1 MDVAKPEPDIAPER
15 RSTWRRTW
23 DAVDE
28 RLQLNRLAYP
38 VPRHANR
45 IGYILG
51 GTTLAGM
58 VIVFIT
64 GIWLAQFYNPDPD
77 HAHESV
83 DYIISTAPLGSLM
96 RGIHFWTATIV
107 VILVLLHMARVFTT
121 GSYKE
126 PREFNWLV
134 GLGLLAITIG
144 FAFTGSVLKWDQ
156 EAFEA
161 LGHNTEIGN
170 LIGSI
175 GAWFS
180 PEFTHSTAILVRLYI
195 AHIAILPF
203 GLVLVLVIHLFQ
215 IRVHGISPLP
225 AEHDRAVEGGP
236 APHETGSTFAH
247 HLSRMGV
254 LGAGLL
260 ALAIVLT
267 LIVAPPFGQVPDPS
281 KEITKPPWEF
291 LPLYPFENWFGIR
304 ALLWVPIIL
313 FALLAVVPLA
323 DRSRYMSPRRRILIV
338 GLGAAL
344 AVALLGLGVYAWLG
358 PVVRHM
364 TEGGGGM

>member
-1 MDVAKPEPDIAPER
+1 MNMAKRDSVVTAER
-15 RSTWRRTW
+15 RTGWRRGWTVL
-23 DAVDE
+23 DQ

-45 IGYILG
+45 LGYILG
-51 GTTLAGM
+51 GTTLAGI

-64 GIWLAQFYNPDPD
+64 GIWLAQFYNPDPA

-83 DYIISTAPLGSLM
+83 NYIISKAPLGSLV
-96 RGIHFWTATIV
+96 RGVHFWTATLV
-107 VILVLLHMARVFTT
+107 VILVLMHMGRVFTT

-134 GLGLLAITIG
+134 GLGLLAVIIG
-144 FAFTGSVLKWDQ
+144 FAFTGSILKWDQ

-161 LGHNTEIGN
+161 LGHNTEIGA

-175 GAWFS
+175 GVWFS
-180 PEFTHSTAILVRLYI
+180 AEFTHSTPILVRLYI

-203 GLVLVLVIHLFQ
+203 ALVVVLVVHIFQ

-225 AEHDRAVEGGP
+225 VEHDRAVEGGP
-236 APHETGSTFAH
+236 APDKTGSTFAH

-267 LIVAPPFGQVPDPS
+267 LIVAPPFGQVPDPT

-291 LPLYPFENWFGIR
+291 LPLYPFENWFGLR
-304 ALLWVPIIL
+304 ALLWIPIIL
-313 FALLAVVPLA
+313 FGLLAIVPFA
-323 DRSRYMSPRRRILIV
+323 DRSRYMSPRRRIVIV

-344 AVALLGLGVYAWLG
+344 AVALLALGVYAWLG
-358 PVVRHM
+358 PVVEHM
-364 TEGGGGM
+364 PAGGGGM